1 MMNDVLRSF
10 VNASDRVCSFFA
22 GLFVSVAGKTT
33 VKLENAEGY
42 TGTVEL
48 RRTPMIG
55 NRVGSR
61 NLHVVIIFSK
71 NVKKGF
77 KMYGKR

>member
-1 MMNDVLRSF
+1 MNDVLRSF

-42 TGTVEL
+42 SGTVKSCH
-48 RRTPMIG
+48 TPKIR

-61 NLHVVIIFSK
+61 NLHVVIIYSE